1 MQTTEPSP
9 PTSENQRDWLKI
21 AEYVSVVASGVGSL
35 VAAIIFRPLLLAAA
49 PLTVAVALNIVNRQR
64 FEQQVKQSTDA
75 AIADVRGVV
84 KSLYDQ
90 VQMLPGPTEE
100 NSDLDQITDVLTE
113 LQRVTQR
120 LEQNALR
127 HEDWEVM
134 NVRFRLMENTIN
146 DMKQHPPAT
155 VSEHLSQ
162 PPLSHGNLI
171 KVEQQLGIIYQQV
184 RELQNQNREIVKPY
198 LKRLTVAVKKLQE
211 GNNILS

>member
-49 PLTVAVALNIVNRQR
+49 PLTVAVALNIINRQR
-64 FEQQVKQSTDA
+64 FEQQVRQSTDA
-75 AIADVRGVV
+75 AIADVRAVV

-100 NSDLDQITDVLTE
+100 NSDLDQITEVLTE

-146 DMKQHPPAT
+146 DIKQHPPAT
-155 VSEHLSQ
+155 NSEHLSQ
-162 PPLSHGNLI
+162 PSVSPGNLI
-171 KVEQQLGIIYQQV
+171 KLEQQLGILYQQV
-184 RELQNQNREIVKPY
+184 RELQNHNREIVKPY
-198 LKRLTVAVKKLQE
+198 LKRLTVAVKKLQQ
-211 GNNILS
+211 GDNIPS